1 MDDLPIHK
9 GCGNVLEPY
18 KVIWNFIWS
27 STCIFVERIFGI
39 LKGGWKIIMWQT
51 NVPVWSMA
59 KLASICI
66 VLDNICKLQKD
77 IFDTKLIIEAKIQLQ
92 KKEEIDELKGG

>member
-1 MDDLPIHK
+1 
-9 GCGNVLEPY
+9 
-18 KVIWNFIWS
+18 
-27 STCIFVERIFGI
+27 
-39 LKGGWKIIMWQT
+39 
-51 NVPVWSMA
+51 MA